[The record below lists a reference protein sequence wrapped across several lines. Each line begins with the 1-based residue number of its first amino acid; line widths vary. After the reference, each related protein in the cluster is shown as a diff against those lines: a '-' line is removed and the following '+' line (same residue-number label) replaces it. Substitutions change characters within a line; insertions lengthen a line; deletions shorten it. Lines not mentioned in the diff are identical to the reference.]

1 MQHRPTVTRPSRPH
15 VIPLPEPVQLF
26 GQRGP
31 FVVGVMSDAPAAVR
45 ALWLPADR

>member
-1 MQHRPTVTRPSRPH
+1 MDPRRARPDKRAPY
-15 VIPLPEPVQLF
+15 VIALPEPVRLF